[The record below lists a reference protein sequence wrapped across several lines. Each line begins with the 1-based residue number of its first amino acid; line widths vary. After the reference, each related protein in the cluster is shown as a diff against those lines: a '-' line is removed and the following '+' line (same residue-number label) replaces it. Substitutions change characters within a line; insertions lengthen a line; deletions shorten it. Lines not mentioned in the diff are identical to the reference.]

1 MNIMIENKNK
11 EKINKSE
18 ENNTDQN
25 EDKKIDSE
33 PIKKRGYNP
42 SRLVNSIFEEDNE
55 GKK

>member
-1 MNIMIENKNK
+1 MNIMIEKKNK

-33 PIKKRGYNP
+33 QIQKRGYNP
-42 SRLVNSIFEEDNE
+42 SRLVNSIFEEDTE

>member
-1 MNIMIENKNK
+1 MIENKNK